1 MNELETDELGLYTIL
16 PTGRRADIVPLT
28 FSRAR
33 IALVNETC
41 LLAYDDMW

>member
-1 MNELETDELGLYTIL
+1 MNKLACDDLGLHTTL
-16 PTGRRADIVPLT
+16 PNGRRADIVPLT
-28 FSRAR
+28 FHRAR